1 MNGALRAQVLSKH
14 RFGSSN
20 QESVYFQ
27 SSRAAAQLAAPG
39 SYALPI
45 RSSRVTHTQ
54 LCFVHRYRNGAL
66 WNQKTAH
73 QWGKAASPDCPICG
87 RPDSAEHMLSGPC
100 SSSTHAGLVPERHNT
115 LARIVLKAIS
125 KGTRGAELQAADVGS
140 RLKPEK
146 DLCNLQ
152 GLATVQ
158 ETMASLLLRP
168 VGPRAARKISGRKRT
183 LVTSGKSPEEQAAPV
198 DQANRCNAHLSRP
211 DAVMRGAQGLTLI
224 ELKCCPDTRPEAQ
237 LERAREQH
245 AALLAELE
253 SKGCKAR
260 VVVILCGV
268 GGLTYQQHTLQALL
282 DLGVQ
287 RDKAL
292 KTLEHMSVHAIS
304 ASEHVYRTMLGL
316 RSGLAGVG

>member
-1 MNGALRAQVLSKH
+1 M
-14 RFGSSN
+14 
-20 QESVYFQ
+20 
-27 SSRAAAQLAAPG
+27 
-39 SYALPI
+39 
-45 RSSRVTHTQ
+45 
-54 LCFVHRYRNGAL
+54 
-66 WNQKTAH
+66 
-73 QWGKAASPDCPICG
+73 
-87 RPDSAEHMLSGPC
+87 SGPC
-100 SSSTHAGLVPERHNT
+100 NSSTHAGLVTERHNT

-168 VGPRAARKISGRKRT
+168 VGPRAARKIVGRKRSCPGDPPT
-183 LVTSGKSPEEQAAPV
+183 LAPV
-198 DQANRCNAHLSRP
+198 LAPKEQANRCDAPLSRP
-211 DAVMRGAQGLTLI
+211 DAVMRGAKGLTLI

-237 LERAREQH
+237 LERAHEQH
-245 AALLAELE
+245 AALLAELA
-253 SKGCKAR
+253 SKGYKAR

-316 RSGLAGVG
+316 RNGCKSAGVG